1 MKLDRDDLEVAYYV
15 FSRFIN
21 GRLVAGKTVPAA
33 VRPLFRR
40 IELVSACGHE
50 RDSGIGELDEDP
62 PIGTADVAQILKCNP
77 RTVRRLRE
85 DLGGWKVG
93 RDWVFTKKLVE
104 QYEESRSAY
113 RRGRKGPR
121 GGISRG
127 AA

>member
-1 MKLDRDDLEVAYYV
+1 VNLDRNDLEVAYYV

-21 GRLVAGKTVPAA
+21 GRLAAGKTVPAA

-50 RDSGIGELDEDP
+50 SDSGTGELDEEP
-62 PIGTADVAQILKCNP
+62 PIGTADAAQIMKCDP

-93 RDWVFTKKLVE
+93 RDWVFQKSVVE
-104 QYEESRSAY
+104 QYQEERSAH
-113 RRGRKGPR
+113 RRSG
-121 GGISRG
+121 
-127 AA
+127 